1 MKKIMLGDMIL
12 ILIALLLVLYL
23 IAYFSVVLSLKMRI
37 NTFTW
42 IKN

>member
-1 MKKIMLGDMIL
+1 MKMKKIMLGDMIL

-37 NTFTW
+37 NTFT
-42 IKN
+42 